1 MTSKISLNAMRFY
14 AYHGV
19 LPQEKK
25 VGNWFSVDLELSVDL
40 SRAALS
46 DQLQDTLNYAEVY
59 AAVEEEMAIPS
70 ELLEHA
76 AGRILRR
83 IRGQFPQVE
92 GIMVRLTKEYP
103 PSKGKWEGLASPSPT
118 ACSCSVALLLFF
130 LPCVTSWMKSGVF

>member
-1 MTSKISLNAMRFY
+1 M
-14 AYHGV
+14 
-19 LPQEKK
+19 
-25 VGNWFSVDLELSVDL
+25 GNWFSVDLELSADL

-46 DQLQDTLNYAEVY
+46 DQLEDTLNYAEVY
-59 AAVEEEMAIPS
+59 AAV

-103 PSKGKWEGLASPSPT
+103 PFKGQVGGASVTLSEG
-118 ACSCSVALLLFF
+118 V
-130 LPCVTSWMKSGVF
+130 

>member
-46 DQLQDTLNYAEVY
+46 DQLEDTLNYAEVY

-103 PSKGKWEGLASPSPT
+103 PFKGQVGGASVTLSD
-118 ACSCSVALLLFF
+118 
-130 LPCVTSWMKSGVF
+130 CV

>member
-46 DQLQDTLNYAEVY
+46 DQLQDTLNYEVY

-76 AGRILRR
+76 AGRILRH

-103 PSKGKWEGLASPSPT
+103 PFKGQVGGASVTLSEG
-118 ACSCSVALLLFF
+118 V
-130 LPCVTSWMKSGVF
+130 

>member
-92 GIMVRLTKEYP
+92 GIMVRLTKEHP
-103 PSKGKWEGLASPSPT
+103 PFKGQVGGASVSL
-118 ACSCSVALLLFF
+118 SD
-130 LPCVTSWMKSGVF
+130 CV

>member
-40 SRAALS
+40 ARPALS
-46 DQLQDTLNYAEVY
+46 DQLQDTLNY

-103 PSKGKWEGLASPSPT
+103 PFKGQVGGASVSL
-118 ACSCSVALLLFF
+118 SD
-130 LPCVTSWMKSGVF
+130 CV

>member
-59 AAVEEEMAIPS
+59 AAASLVGAFVFCMLRFSLGVEIDSWLAFLLVLIIRFAAIRWNWSLYHPRPPRGDHDAEE
-70 ELLEHA
+70 
-76 AGRILRR
+76 
-83 IRGQFPQVE
+83 
-92 GIMVRLTKEYP
+92 K
-103 PSKGKWEGLASPSPT
+103 
-118 ACSCSVALLLFF
+118 
-130 LPCVTSWMKSGVF
+130 

>member
-46 DQLQDTLNYAEVY
+46 EA
-59 AAVEEEMAIPS
+59 P
-70 ELLEHA
+70 
-76 AGRILRR
+76 
-83 IRGQFPQVE
+83 
-92 GIMVRLTKEYP
+92 
-103 PSKGKWEGLASPSPT
+103 
-118 ACSCSVALLLFF
+118 
-130 LPCVTSWMKSGVF
+130 VTTPG